1 MPDKILRPEHT
12 PASDD
17 GTRERPTLAR
27 RWAYVLVSTVFL
39 PQLQDELERK
49 LSGLLDGVC
58 EAVHT
63 EPFDTARAHRVGCRL
78 AELGSSDDEILR
90 CTVDVLGKGLLSR
103 SEFQPVDRFAE
114 RVVLV
119 LGALA
124 CGFVETSK
132 RIGFEQQERMNLS
145 LIKAIDDARG
155 SLTQSE
161 ARFDA
166 VAMSS
171 ASGVMI
177 TDLDG
182 RLVRGNA
189 AIGHMLGYTTVE
201 LTDLN
206 LFDIMHPDHASALRE
221 DYRELLD
228 GRRSRLRQARQL
240 LCRNGDI
247 AHVSLTAT
255 VLPGAGDRPSHFVTV
270 VEDSTELLL
279 LQGELRRQALHDV
292 LTGLPNRQFFST
304 HLESALRRAD
314 PAHGVTLFHLDID
327 AFALICNGLGR
338 RVGDRLLQEIGRRL
352 HTVMAAENAMI
363 ARFHGDE
370 FAVLVENSAT
380 TPSVATLVANIN
392 DRIGEPVHAEGHDV
406 TASASIGVVH
416 RPPRDMNPEE
426 LLRAADQTLRRAQS
440 AGRGQWGLFHAAR
453 DDHDRQAF
461 ALAAAMP
468 GALASGEISLV
479 YRPVTHLADGT
490 IAGVEA
496 VLRWQHP
503 RLGPVPHDRCVA
515 LAEKTGLILPLG
527 EWLLRAMSTQAE
539 WWRRRFGRDLPLAIG
554 LTPHQSSDAELVS
567 RVVGVLSDTDLSPEQ
582 LTVWMPV
589 RTLPAP
595 GVVDNLKVLADV
607 GVRVGLDEFGT
618 APDGLASV
626 EDLPVRSVRL
636 ARRLVER
643 QAQAPDSPFAGALTA
658 ISPLVHQ
665 AGATVVVDGVGTQDQ
680 ADWWREAGADSVMG
694 DVFGDTC
701 LPSDIAARFRTC

>member
-1 MPDKILRPEHT
+1 MPDSMPTPEHT
-12 PASDD
+12 PVPDD
-17 GTRERPTLAR
+17 GTRERLVLAR
-27 RWAYVLVSTVFL
+27 KWAYVLVSTVFL
-39 PQLQDELERK
+39 AQRQDELEQE
-49 LSGLLDGVC
+49 LAGLLDEVC
-58 EAVHT
+58 DAVHT
-63 EPFDTARAHRVGCRL
+63 EPFDTGRAHRVGCGL
-78 AELGSSDDEILR
+78 AELGSTDDEILR

-114 RVVLV
+114 RIVLV

-124 CGFVETSK
+124 CGFGETTK

-145 LIKAIDDARG
+145 LIKAVDDAKG
-155 SLTQSE
+155 NLTQSE

-189 AIGHMLGYTTVE
+189 AIGHMLGYTALE

-206 LFDIMHPDHASALRE
+206 LFDIAHPELASALRA
-221 DYRELLD
+221 DYQELLD
-228 GRRSRLRQARQL
+228 GTRSRIQQARQL

-255 VLPGAGDRPSHFVTV
+255 VLPGADDRPHHFVTV

-279 LQGELRRQALHDV
+279 LQNELNRQALHDV

-338 RVGDRLLQEIGRRL
+338 GVGDLLLRETGRRL
-352 HTVMAAENAMI
+352 HTVMAAEKAMI

-380 TPSVATLVANIN
+380 TPSVATTVATVNE
-392 DRIGEPVHAEGHDV
+392 RICEPVRAAGHDV
-406 TASASIGVVH
+406 TISASIGVVH
-416 RPPRDMNPEE
+416 RPPLDMDPEE
-426 LLRAADQTLRRAQS
+426 LLREADQTLRRVKS
-440 AGRGQWGLFHAAR
+440 AGCGQWGLFHTER
-453 DDHDRQAF
+453 DAHDRQTF
-461 ALAAAMP
+461 TLAAGMSA
-468 GALASGEISLV
+468 ALASGEISVV
-479 YRPVTHLADGT
+479 YRPVIRLADGK

-496 VLRWQHP
+496 LLRWEHP
-503 RLGPVPHDRCVA
+503 ALGPVPHDRCVE
-515 LAEKTGLILPLG
+515 LAERTGLMLPLG
-527 EWLLRAMSTQAE
+527 EWLLRAMCVQAG
-539 WWRRRFGRDLPLAIG
+539 WWRRRFASDLPLAIG

-567 RVVGVLSDTDLSPEQ
+567 RVVGVLGDTTLSPEQ

-589 RTLPAP
+589 QTLLTPQ
-595 GVVDNLKVLADV
+595 GVDNLKALANI
-607 GVRVGLDEFGT
+607 GVRTGLDGFGT

-643 QAQAPDSPFAGALTA
+643 QAQALDSPLARALTA
-658 ISPLVHQ
+658 ISPLAHR
-665 AGATVVVDGVGTQDQ
+665 AGATVVVDGVRTQDQ
-680 ADWWREAGADSVMG
+680 ADWWRAAGADSAMG
-694 DVFGDTC
+694 DLFGGAC
-701 LPSDIAARFRTC
+701 QPSDIATHLGTD